1 MRFCEVDGEE
11 RPAPIDRV
19 SLMDMAS
26 CRVTRT
32 LNRVGVGGRGG
43 CIKRRRRKKET
54 RRVKGADFFFFFFL
68 QRAQPVLHKFLSVQT
83 CESVSQVH
91 FSTASAVACIHLK
104 QHRATRY
111 L

>member
-1 MRFCEVDGEE
+1 MHQEE
-11 RPAPIDRV
+11 KEEEG
-19 SLMDMAS
+19 
-26 CRVTRT
+26 
-32 LNRVGVGGRGG
+32 N
-43 CIKRRRRKKET
+43 KKSE
-54 RRVKGADFFFFFFL
+54 RSRLFFFFFFL

>member
-1 MRFCEVDGEE
+1 MHQEE
-11 RPAPIDRV
+11 KEEEG
-19 SLMDMAS
+19 
-26 CRVTRT
+26 
-32 LNRVGVGGRGG
+32 N
-43 CIKRRRRKKET
+43 KKSE
-54 RRVKGADFFFFFFL
+54 RSRLFFL

>member
-43 CIKRRRRKKET
+43 CIKRRRRKKKET
-54 RRVKGADFFFFFFL
+54 RRVKGADFFFFFL
-68 QRAQPVLHKFLSVQT
+68 QRAQPVLHKFLSVFRHANQCSKFT
-83 CESVSQVH
+83 SLLLLLSH
-91 FSTASAVACIHLK
+91 AFI
-104 QHRATRY
+104 
-111 L
+111 